1 MNVVWVFLGGG
12 LGSVARYGVGRIV
25 AQWTDT
31 NFPLGTF
38 LSNTFA
44 CVLLA
49 LVVYLIPLKPENTW
63 LQPLVVIGF
72 CGGFS
77 TFSTFSNETV
87 QLLAN
92 GNWGVALLN
101 VLVSVAVGFGVIMM
115 VRAKT
120 GF

>member
-1 MNVVWVFLGGG
+1 MNIVWVFLGGG
-12 LGSVARYGVGRIV
+12 LGSVARYGVGR
-25 AQWTDT
+25 AAALWTST

-38 LSNTFA
+38 ISNTLA

-49 LVVYLIPLKPENTW
+49 IVVYMIPLKPENTW
-63 LQPLVVIGF
+63 LQPFLVIGF

-77 TFSTFSNETV
+77 TFSTFSNETI

-101 VLVSVAVGFGVIMM
+101 VLVSIIVGFGVIML

-120 GF
+120 GL